1 MKAKT
6 YTLTAE
12 LGSVKSTR
20 TFQQVGDDAA
30 TFEAIGF
37 IMDEA
42 HLHQNSPWAIG
53 RIVLANSKGKVL
65 HEMESKA

>member
-20 TFQQVGDDAA
+20 TFEQVSDAA
-30 TFEAIGF
+30 AMFEAIGF

-42 HLHQNSPWAIG
+42 HLHQKGPWAIG

>member
-1 MKAKT
+1 MSQ

-20 TFQQVGDDAA
+20 TFEQINDAA
-30 TFEAIGF
+30 ATMEAIGF

-42 HLHQNSPWAIG
+42 HLHQNGPWAKGNIKLMDP
-53 RIVLANSKGKVL
+53 RGKVL
-65 HEMESKA
+65 QEMDAK